1 MATFRKTYSNG
12 STSSGT
18 TAKCVELTNKSRS
31 QSEISPNI
39 PGYSILNNVIIS
51 FEWRTD
57 KSLTSGDCQV
67 SVNRDP
73 STYFST
79 ASLGNQIGSASNS
92 KNSYVSVYRDKNTA
106 IEDTNSRLT
115 DFFNSGK
122 KNVGE
127 YSGSYSITIWFSAT
141 ITRNFYWKNMYMEFD
156 YTPPTYVISLIAG
169 TGGTVSGAGT
179 YEVGTSATIKATPN
193 AGYKFVKWSDGNTSA
208 ERAITITEDDISA
221 HVTNL
226 SYTAVFELDKVYVTY
241 DSIFNFRRWADNNL
255 ASWALLEVSNVTD
268 TGFTGKALVD
278 DAYTTECRPLI
289 PVTKGNTYTFECA
302 TSGGAF
308 EFFIFNCDSS
318 GAWADF
324 TYGNTNKFNFTPSND
339 YVSIRCD
346 VVGTGV
352 VVNFSDF
359 KMYPAD
365 CPYMS
370 DTVGAADRSDSNAWS
385 IPTPTRSGYK
395 FLGWYTQP
403 NGGGSKY
410 TASSTFPT
418 TDLVLYSHW
427 ELQKYTVNFKNQDGT
442 IIKTSTIQAGST
454 LGTLPTVSRSGY
466 TFAGWIPCAPVIK
479 TDGSVLDSYQ
489 YNGGTAYPLD
499 KKYKYTNNLSVH
511 IEAYMSNWEDIVQR
525 QIISCT
531 EGGGWGIGYQANT
544 TGHGSELY
552 AGGYKGIDLGFGTA
566 GKFSNNTWYLF
577 DLVFSNGVFEVYQ
590 DGVKKGSQT
599 TTNTS
604 ISYNAD
610 NTIFVG
616 AEAAKNATTPA
627 GNYFKGYISNVFIA
641 NQGTRLEI
649 ATTSTVVNNNT
660 DYYPIWRKN
669 TTFTATF
676 KNHDGTVLQ
685 TVSVEYGSTP
695 SYTGTTPT
703 KSSTAEYSYS
713 FSGWS
718 PSVGAITSATTYTAQ
733 FTATKRKYNLTA
745 SAGTGGSVTGGGTY
759 EYGKTA
765 TLTAIPNSGYKF
777 KQWSDGVTT
786 ATRSVTV
793 TGNATYTAYF
803 EVDKI
808 NKIYVGTAQPK
819 AIYVGT
825 TPVKAVYIGTTK
837 IYG

>member
-1 MATFRKTYSNG
+1 MAVYTSYDLKPQYYTGAVSGCINGGEDYRTVGNKEVIQDVNLMVNPQMSGLSNACTITNFKM
-12 STSSGT
+12 SCQYRLTNTSNNSGLTLRGGFYWYPSFVENPTISGT
-18 TAKCVELTNKSRS
+18 SLTMGSNNLD
-31 QSEISPNI
+31 PAGNVTFLAD
-39 PGYSILNNVIIS
+39 SILTINSESRGNTEYSS
-51 FEWRTD
+51 FSQEV
-57 KSLTSGDCQV
+57 Q
-67 SVNRDP
+67 P
-73 STYFST
+73 SI
-79 ASLGNQIGSASNS
+79 GNLNG
-92 KNSYVSVYRDKNTA
+92 
-106 IEDTNSRLT
+106 
-115 DFFNSGK
+115 
-122 KNVGE
+122 KNVLIGAHFAFQ
-127 YSGSYSITIWFSAT
+127 SLNSVSSCRMWLKNVTFT
-141 ITRNFYWKNMYMEFD
+141 ITRTRACYIYWN
-156 YTPPTYVISLIAG
+156 
-169 TGGTVSGAGT
+169 TGVDSVGTVQTKYDYGVVPAYSGNL
-179 YEVGTSATIKATPN
+179 SK
-193 AGYKFVKWSDGNTSA
+193 AGYTFKGWKASNGTVYTGSLPTAGETD
-208 ERAITITEDDISA
+208 
-221 HVTNL
+221 VT
-226 SYTAVFELDKVYVTY
+226 YTAVWEL
-241 DSIFNFRRWADNNL
+241 N
-255 ASWALLEVSNVTD
+255 
-268 TGFTGKALVD
+268 
-278 DAYTTECRPLI
+278 AYT
-289 PVTKGNTYTFECA
+289 VTFKNADGSVVSTKTVN
-302 TSGGAF
+302 
-308 EFFIFNCDSS
+308 S
-318 GAWADF
+318 GA
-324 TYGNTNKFNFTPSND
+324 
-339 YVSIRCD
+339 
-346 VVGTGV
+346 
-352 VVNFSDF
+352 
-359 KMYPAD
+359 
-365 CPYMS
+365 
-370 DTVGAADRSDSNAWS
+370 
-385 IPTPTRSGYK
+385 
-395 FLGWYTQP
+395 
-403 NGGGSKY
+403 
-410 TASSTFPT
+410 
-418 TDLVLYSHW
+418 
-427 ELQKYTVNFKNQDGT
+427 
-442 IIKTSTIQAGST
+442 T

-616 AEAAKNATTPA
+616 AEAAKNTTTPA